1 MYYKS
6 IMRRHQARA
15 LIRVDEVKQ
24 SILCY
29 MPLGFGFLTLVLHIF
44 PRGTF

>member
-29 MPLGFGFLTLVLHIF
+29 MPLGFGFLMVVLHIF
-44 PRGTF
+44 PRGNF